1 MDGDIEKI
9 IQESFCSNE
18 YDYDYYMRQAENIN
32 NNVGKEAIDKE
43 LFLWQYILVV
53 SSSID
58 GIILSLQ
65 FESPL
70 SLHIRV
76 IFFLSVLSL
85 TLGVLCSAI
94 VVHDISMLPKRL
106 LENSLAEYNRSLE
119 SRTEMEP
126 VFVKKRKRTS
136 VFQIFSCCCF
146 ALFVILYLIYSFFR
160 LFPELI

>member
-1 MDGDIEKI
+1 MDDEVEKI
-9 IQESFCSNE
+9 MHE
-18 YDYDYYMRQAENIN
+18 YFGRNIDCDADYYKRQIKNIN
-32 NNVGKEAIDKE
+32 KLGKEAIEKE

-53 SSSID
+53 SSGID

-76 IFFLSVLSL
+76 VFFLSALSL
-85 TLGVLCSAI
+85 TIGVLCSAI
-94 VVHDISMLPKRL
+94 VVHDISKLPKRL
-106 LENSLAEYNRSLE
+106 LDNSLAECNRSLE

-126 VFVKKRKRTS
+126 VFVNKRKRTL

-160 LFPELI
+160 LFPDLV

>member
-1 MDGDIEKI
+1 MDDEIDKI
-9 IQESFCSNE
+9 IHKYFGCDK
-18 YDYDYYMRQAENIN
+18 YCDADYYKRQIKNIN
-32 NNVGKEAIDKE
+32 KLGKEAIEKE

-53 SSSID
+53 SSGID

-76 IFFLSVLSL
+76 IFFLSALSL

-94 VVHDISMLPKRL
+94 VVHDISKLPKRL
-106 LENSLAEYNRSLE
+106 LENSLAECNRSLE

-126 VFVKKRKRTS
+126 VFVNKRKRTL

-146 ALFVILYLIYSFFR
+146 ALFIILYLIYSFFR
-160 LFPELI
+160 LFPELV